1 MHSFAP
7 LDRRVAIIDL
17 GSNTARLMI
26 AQFTRDRVFK
36 ITDEVSR
43 RVRLGEGIAGGGR
56 LRSAARSRA
65 LDAVRMFKSFCDA
78 QGIDHI
84 LPVATAAVRDAGNGA
99 RFLEEIARATGLNF
113 RLISGEEE
121 AFYSTVGVINS
132 LGLFDGII
140 LDVGG
145 GSAEIGLIR
154 GGTFTKGAST
164 PFGTVRTTET
174 YFPGPEV
181 SAGQTKRL
189 DGDIDQALEGIGWLK
204 ARGTVPI
211 AGVGG
216 VVRALVRIDRMERK
230 YPLGLV
236 HGYDLKRRRLEKLI
250 ERIAAMPVSERSRR
264 IPGLQKEREDIILAG
279 AMIVA
284 AVMRKTGARR
294 LTVSGQE
301 LREGLFYEEAFK
313 PASRPD
319 SIGRLRRFTILNLA
333 RLYGYEGAHTGQ
345 VARLSL
351 SMYDQ
356 LQEIHGYG
364 KSEREYLWAAA
375 MLHDIGTVIDYYDH
389 HKHSAYIILNG
400 GLPGFDHREIVIIA
414 WLCLN
419 HRRGKPNF
427 SRYQTLLKKEE
438 RAMVYRLS
446 SLLRLSEYLDRSRS
460 QIVEDVRLETGGRK
474 VRMKVVPQEG
484 RDVTVELSEAR
495 NRVQLFE
502 ECFGRRLEIELDR
515 PGQKGR
521 TGRTDRPDGLGDPG
535 RPDRTGDP

>member
-1 MHSFAP
+1 MYSFAP

-26 AQFTRDRVFK
+26 AQFTPDRVFK

-43 RVRLGEGIAGGGR
+43 RVRLVEGIAEGGR

-65 LDAVRMFKSFCDA
+65 LEAVRMFKSFCDA

-99 RFLEEIARATGLNF
+99 SFLKEIARGTGLHF
-113 RLISGEEE
+113 RLLSGEEE

-132 LGLFDGII
+132 LGLYDGII

-154 GGTFTKGAST
+154 DGAFAKGAST
-164 PFGTVRTTET
+164 PFGTVRTNET

-181 SAGQTKRL
+181 TTGQTKRL
-189 DGDIDQALEGIGWLK
+189 DADIDQALAGIGWLE
-204 ARGTVPI
+204 ARSTFPI

-236 HGYDLKRRRLEKLI
+236 HGYELKRRRLEKLI
-250 ERIAAMPVSERSRR
+250 ERIASIPVSERSRR
-264 IPGLQKEREDIILAG
+264 IPGLQQEREDIILAG

-284 AVMRKTGARR
+284 GVMRKTGARK
-294 LTVSGQE
+294 LIVSGQG
-301 LREGLFYEEAFK
+301 LREGLFFEEAFK
-313 PASRPD
+313 PSSRPD

-333 RLYGYEGAHTGQ
+333 RLYGYEGAHTGH
-345 VARLSL
+345 VARLSR

-364 KSEREYLWAAA
+364 EREREYLWAAA

-389 HKHSAYIILNG
+389 HKHSAYIILNA
-400 GLPGFDHREIVIIA
+400 GLPGFDHRETVIIA

-438 RAMVYRLS
+438 RIMVYRLS

-460 QIVEDVRLETGGRK
+460 QIVEDVRLEAGGRK
-474 VRMKVVPQEG
+474 VRMKVVPRDG
-484 RDVTVELSEAR
+484 RDVSVELSEAR
-495 NRVQLFE
+495 SRVQLFE
-502 ECFGRRLEIELDR
+502 ECFDRRLAIELDR
-515 PGQKGR
+515 PGRPLARGR
-521 TGRTDRPDGLGDPG
+521 KGDP
-535 RPDRTGDP
+535 

>member
-1 MHSFAP
+1 MYSFAP
-7 LDRRVAIIDL
+7 LERRVAIIDL

-26 AQFTRDRVFK
+26 AQFTRDRVFR

-65 LDAVRMFKSFCDA
+65 LDAIRMFKSFCDA
-78 QGIDHI
+78 QDIDQI

-99 RFLEEIARATGLNF
+99 RFLEEIARGTGLNF

-154 GGTFTKGAST
+154 DGAFAKGAST

-174 YFPGPEV
+174 YFPGSEV
-181 SAGQTKRL
+181 TTGQTKRL
-189 DGDIDQALEGIGWLK
+189 DEAIDRALEGIGWLK
-204 ARGTVPI
+204 AGGTFPV

-236 HGYDLKRRRLEKLI
+236 HGYELKRRRLEKLTG
-250 ERIAAMPVSERSRR
+250 RIASIPVSERSRR

-284 AVMRKTGARR
+284 AVMRKTGTRK
-294 LTVSGQE
+294 LTVSGQG
-301 LREGLFYEEAFK
+301 LREGLFFEEAFK
-313 PASRPD
+313 PSPRPD
-319 SIGRLRRFTILNLA
+319 SIGGLRRFTILNLA
-333 RLYGYEGAHTGQ
+333 RLYGYEGAHTGH

-356 LQEIHGYG
+356 LQEMHGYG

-389 HKHSAYIILNG
+389 HKHSAYIILNA
-400 GLPGFDHREIVIIA
+400 GLPGFNHREIVIIA

-419 HRRGKPNF
+419 HRRGRPDF

-438 RAMVYRLS
+438 RTMVYRLS
-446 SLLRLSEYLDRSRS
+446 SLLRQSESLDRSRS
-460 QIVEDVRLETGGRK
+460 QIVENVRLETGNRK
-474 VRMKVVPQEG
+474 IRMKVVPRNG
-484 RDVTVELSEAR
+484 RDVAVELSEAR

-502 ECFGRRLEIELDR
+502 ECFGRRLAIELGR
-515 PGQKGR
+515 PGGPSVPNLAK
-521 TGRTDRPDGLGDPG
+521 
-535 RPDRTGDP
+535 

>member
-1 MHSFAP
+1 MYSFAP
-7 LDRRVAIIDL
+7 LERRVAIIDL

-26 AQFTRDRVFK
+26 AQYTQDRVFK

-43 RVRLGEGIAGGGR
+43 RVRLGEGIAGDGR

-99 RFLEEIARATGLNF
+99 RFLEEITRGTGLNF

-154 GGTFTKGAST
+154 DGAFAKGAST

-181 SAGQTKRL
+181 TPGQTKRL
-189 DGDIDQALEGIGWLK
+189 DGDIDRALEGIGWLK
-204 ARGTVPI
+204 TDGKVPV

-236 HGYDLKRRRLEKLI
+236 HGYELKRRRLEKLI
-250 ERIAAMPVSERSRR
+250 ERIASMPVSERSRR
-264 IPGLQKEREDIILAG
+264 IPGLQKEREDIILGG
-279 AMIVA
+279 AMIVFG
-284 AVMRKTGARR
+284 VMRKTGARI
-294 LTVSGQE
+294 LTVSGQG
-301 LREGLFYEEAFK
+301 LREGLFFEEAFK
-313 PASRPD
+313 PASKPD
-319 SIGRLRRFTILNLA
+319 SIGRLRRFTVLNLA
-333 RLYGYEGAHTGQ
+333 RLYGYEGAHTGH

-356 LQEIHGYG
+356 LQEMHGYG
-364 KSEREYLWAAA
+364 KREREYLWAAA
-375 MLHDIGTVIDYYDH
+375 LLHDIGTVIDYYDH
-389 HKHSAYIILNG
+389 HKHSAYIILNA

-427 SRYQTLLKKEE
+427 SRYQSLLKKEE
-438 RAMVYRLS
+438 RTMVYRLS
-446 SLLRLSEYLDRSRS
+446 SLLRLSEYLDRSRA
-460 QIVEDVRLETGGRK
+460 QIVEDVKLETGSRK
-474 VRMKVVPQEG
+474 VRMKVVPRDG

-502 ECFGRRLEIELDR
+502 ECFGRRLAIELDR
-515 PGQKGR
+515 
-521 TGRTDRPDGLGDPG
+521 TGGKGDPSG
-535 RPDRTGDP
+535 PSRAN

>member
-1 MHSFAP
+1 LYSFAP

-26 AQFTRDRVFK
+26 AQFTQGRVFK

-43 RVRLGEGIAGGGR
+43 RVRLGEGIAGNRR
-56 LRSAARSRA
+56 LRAAARFRA

-78 QGIDHI
+78 QGIDHV

-99 RFLEEIARATGLNF
+99 SFLEEIARGTGLKF

-154 GGTFTKGAST
+154 DGAFAKGAST

-174 YFPGPEV
+174 YFPGPAV
-181 SAGQTKRL
+181 TTGQTKRL
-189 DGDIDQALEGIGWLK
+189 DADIDQALDDIGWLK
-204 ARGTVPI
+204 TDGKVPV

-236 HGYDLKRRRLEKLI
+236 HGYELKRRRLEKLI
-250 ERIAAMPVSERSRR
+250 ERIASMPVSERSRR
-264 IPGLQKEREDIILAG
+264 IPGLQKEREDIILSG

-284 AVMRKTGARR
+284 GVMRKTGARK
-294 LTVSGQE
+294 LTVSGQG
-301 LREGLFYEEAFK
+301 LREGLFFEEAFK
-313 PASRPD
+313 PASKPD
-319 SIGRLRRFTILNLA
+319 SIGRLRRFTVLNLA
-333 RLYGYEGAHTGQ
+333 RLYGYEGAHTGH
-345 VARLSL
+345 VARLTL
-351 SMYDQ
+351 SMFDQ
-356 LQEIHGYG
+356 LQEVHGYG
-364 KSEREYLWAAA
+364 NSEREYLWAAA
-375 MLHDIGTVIDYYDH
+375 LLHDIGTVIDYYDH
-389 HKHSAYIILNG
+389 HKHSAYIILNA

-427 SRYQTLLKKEE
+427 SRYQSLLKKEE
-438 RAMVYRLS
+438 RTMVYRLS
-446 SLLRLSEYLDRSRS
+446 SLLRLSEYLDRSRA
-460 QIVEDVRLETGGRK
+460 QIVEDVKLETGSRK
-474 VRMKVVPQEG
+474 VRMKVVPRDG

-502 ECFGRRLEIELDR
+502 ECFGRRLAIELDL
-515 PGQKGR
+515 
-521 TGRTDRPDGLGDPG
+521 TGGKGDPSG
-535 RPDRTGDP
+535 PSRAN

>member
-1 MHSFAP
+1 MYSFAP

-17 GSNTARLMI
+17 GSNTARPMI

-43 RVRLGEGIAGGGR
+43 RVRLGEGIAGGRR
-56 LRSAARSRA
+56 LRAAARSRA

-99 RFLEEIARATGLNF
+99 SFLEEIARSTGLNF

-154 GGTFTKGAST
+154 DGGFAKGATT
-164 PFGTVRTTET
+164 PFGTVRITET

-181 SAGQTKRL
+181 TTGQTKQL
-189 DGDIDQALEGIGWLK
+189 DADIDQTLEGIGWLK
-204 ARGTVPI
+204 TRGTAQI

-236 HGYDLKRRRLEKLI
+236 HGYELKRRRLEKLI
-250 ERIAAMPVSERSRR
+250 ERLASIPVSERSRR

-284 AVMRKTGARR
+284 GVMRKTGARR
-294 LTVSGQE
+294 LTVSGQG
-301 LREGLFYEEAFK
+301 LREGLFLEEAFK
-313 PASRPD
+313 PVSRPD

-333 RLYGYEGAHTGQ
+333 RLYGYEGAHTDH

-351 SMYDQ
+351 SMFDQ
-356 LQEIHGYG
+356 LREIHGYG
-364 KSEREYLWAAA
+364 ENEREYLWAAA

-389 HKHSAYIILNG
+389 HKHSAYIILNA
-400 GLPGFDHREIVIIA
+400 GLTVFDHRETVIIA

-438 RAMVYRLS
+438 RTMVYRLS

-474 VRMKVVPQEG
+474 VRMEVVPQDG
-484 RDVTVELSEAR
+484 RDVIVELSEAR
-495 NRVQLFE
+495 NHVQLFE
-502 ECFGRRLEIELDR
+502 ECFGRRLEIELAR
-515 PGQKGR
+515 PGRKGNPAR
-521 TGRTDRPDGLGDPG
+521 EGRSD
-535 RPDRTGDP
+535 

>member
-1 MHSFAP
+1 MYSFAP

-26 AQFTRDRVFK
+26 AQFTQDRVFK

-56 LRSAARSRA
+56 LRSPARSRA

-99 RFLEEIARATGLNF
+99 GFLEEIARGTGLNF
-113 RLISGEEE
+113 RLLSGEEE
-121 AFYSTVGVINS
+121 AFYSTVGVING
-132 LGLFDGII
+132 LGLFNGII

-154 GGTFTKGAST
+154 DGAFSKGAST

-174 YFPGPEV
+174 YLPGPEV
-181 SAGQTKRL
+181 TTGQTKRL
-189 DGDIDQALEGIGWLK
+189 DADIDQVLEGIGWLK
-204 ARGTVPI
+204 SRGMLPI

-236 HGYDLKRRRLEKLI
+236 HGYELKRRRLEKLI
-250 ERIAAMPVSERSRR
+250 ERIASVPVSERSRR

-284 AVMRKTGARR
+284 AVMRKAGARR
-294 LTVSGQE
+294 LIVSGQG
-301 LREGLFYEEAFK
+301 LREGLFFEEAFK
-313 PASRPD
+313 PVSRLE
-319 SIGRLRRFTILNLA
+319 STVRLRRFTILNLA
-333 RLYGYEGAHTGQ
+333 RLYGYEGAHTGH

-364 KSEREYLWAAA
+364 RSEREYLWAAA

-389 HKHSAYIILNG
+389 HKHSAYIILNA

-419 HRRGKPNF
+419 HRRGKPGF

-438 RAMVYRLS
+438 RTMVYRLS
-446 SLLRLSEYLDRSRS
+446 ALLRLSEYLDRSRS
-460 QIVEDVRLETGGRK
+460 QIVEGVTLEVGTGK
-474 VRMKVVPQEG
+474 VRMKIVSRDN

-502 ECFGRRLEIELDR
+502 ECFGRRLEIELA
-515 PGQKGR
+515 GR
-521 TGRTDRPDGLGDPG
+521 SLK
-535 RPDRTGDP
+535 